1 MSLVDVAGSLQELG
15 PNTDTARFAEMAL
28 PHLDAAYN
36 LARWLTRDPADASD
50 VVQESMLRALRFFGS
65 FRGGSSGKSWLLTI
79 VRNTAIDWM
88 RANRPAQAMV
98 PAAEDGDPFENI
110 PAEGDDPEA
119 ALIRIGDR
127 QQLDRLIA
135 ALPTDY
141 RECLVLREME
151 ELSYKEIAAVTGV
164 PIGTVMSRLSRA
176 RLLMQRALIRE
187 NAQ

>member
-1 MSLVDVAGSLQELG
+1 LG
-15 PNTDTARFAEMAL
+15 PNTDAARFAEMAL

-36 LARWLTRDPADASD
+36 LARWLTRDPTDAAD
-50 VVQESMLRALRFFGS
+50 VVQEAMLRALRFFGS
-65 FRGGSSGKSWLLTI
+65 FRGGSGKSWLLTI

-88 RANRPAQAMV
+88 RANRPAQIA
-98 PAAEDGDPFENI
+98 PPPSEDSDPFENI
-110 PAEGDDPEA
+110 ADNGDDPEA
-119 ALIRIGDR
+119 ALIRTGDR

-135 ALPTDY
+135 ALPAEF

-164 PIGTVMSRLSRA
+164 PLGTVMSRLSRA
-176 RLLMQRALIRE
+176 RLLLQRALIRE

>member
-1 MSLVDVAGSLQELG
+1 
-15 PNTDTARFAEMAL
+15 MAM

-50 VVQESMLRALRFFGS
+50 VVQEAMLRALRFFSS
-65 FRGGSSGKSWLLTI
+65 FRGGNCKAWLLTI

-88 RANRPAQAMV
+88 RANRPAQIAPP
-98 PAAEDGDPFENI
+98 PADDSDPLENI
-110 PAEGDDPEA
+110 ADDSEDPEA

-135 ALPTDY
+135 ALPAEF
-141 RECLVLREME
+141 RECLVLRELE

-164 PIGTVMSRLSRA
+164 PLGTVMSRLSRA
-176 RLLMQRALIRE
+176 RLLLQRGAG
-187 NAQ
+187 

>member
-1 MSLVDVAGSLQELG
+1 
-15 PNTDTARFAEMAL
+15 MAL

-36 LARWLTRDPADASD
+36 LARWLTRDPADAAD
-50 VVQESMLRALRFFGS
+50 VVQEAMLRALRFFGGY
-65 FRGGSSGKSWLLTI
+65 RGGSGKSWLLAI

-88 RANRPAQAMV
+88 RTNRPAQCAQ
-98 PAAEDGDPFENI
+98 PFPDEDPLENV
-110 PAEGDDPEA
+110 PAEGDDPET
-119 ALIRIGDR
+119 ALIRIGDC

-135 ALPTDY
+135 ALPAEF

-176 RLLMQRALIRE
+176 RLLMQRALLRE
-187 NAQ
+187 NGQ

>member
-1 MSLVDVAGSLQELG
+1 
-15 PNTDTARFAEMAL
+15 MAL

-36 LARWLTRDPADASD
+36 LARWMTRDPSDAAD
-50 VVQESMLRALRFFGS
+50 VVQEAMLRALRFFGS
-65 FRGGSSGKSWLLTI
+65 FRGGSGKSWLLAI

-88 RANRPAQAMV
+88 RSNRPMQLSLA
-98 PAAEDGDPFENI
+98 PGDDGDPFENI

-119 ALIRIGDR
+119 ALIRVGDR

-135 ALPTDY
+135 ALPAEF

-176 RLLMQRALIRE
+176 RLLLQRAVIRE

>member
-1 MSLVDVAGSLQELG
+1 LG
-15 PNTDTARFAEMAL
+15 PTTETARFAELAL

-36 LARWLTRDPADASD
+36 LARWLTRDPTDASD
-50 VVQESMLRALRFFGS
+50 VVQEAMLRALRFFGS
-65 FRGGSSGKSWLLTI
+65 YRGGSAKSWLLTI

-88 RANRPAQAMV
+88 RANRPVHIA
-98 PAAEDGDPFENI
+98 PPPLDDSDPLENI

-127 QQLDRLIA
+127 EQLNRLIA
-135 ALPTDY
+135 ALPAEF

-164 PIGTVMSRLSRA
+164 PLGTVMSRLSRA

>member
-1 MSLVDVAGSLQELG
+1 LG

-50 VVQESMLRALRFFGS
+50 VVQEAMLRALRFFGS
-65 FRGGSSGKSWLLTI
+65 FRGGSGKSWLLAI

-88 RANRPAQAMV
+88 RANRPAQIL
-98 PAAEDGDPFENI
+98 PAPTDDSDPFENI

-119 ALIRIGDR
+119 ALIRIGNR

-135 ALPTDY
+135 ALPAEF
-141 RECLVLREME
+141 RECLVLRELE

-176 RLLMQRALIRE
+176 RLMLQRALIRE

>member
-1 MSLVDVAGSLQELG
+1 
-15 PNTDTARFAEMAL
+15 MAL

-36 LARWLTRDPADASD
+36 LARWLTRDPADAAD
-50 VVQESMLRALRFFGS
+50 VVQEAMLRALRFFGGY
-65 FRGGSSGKSWLLTI
+65 RGGSGKSWLLAI

-88 RANRPAQAMV
+88 RTNRPAQAV
-98 PAAEDGDPFENI
+98 TPFQDDDPLENI

-135 ALPTDY
+135 ALPAEF